1 MFNLTTTV
9 RSPFQALAMLLSVA
23 VLLWSVGAYTTA
35 QAANL
40 VQLSN
45 TLTDSAPDATSG
57 HSIEFT
63 VPTGSDITGDIDIT
77 FPAEFSDVSTVTGG
91 DVTVTGGTGTESV
104 AASGQTVTISSITAS
119 ASDTLVIEI
128 ASGVISNPSSTGSYE
143 ITVTTN
149 TSGGTDVGNTRV
161 AIVDTV
167 TVTATVE
174 TTFDFIISGTG
185 TSTLVDSTNTTTGST
200 TATEIPFGVLEAGT
214 PEILAQNLS
223 VTTNAGNGFVVT
235 VEKDQE
241 LLSATGADINT
252 FIDAADTNTPAAWV
266 SPSNDVNDDQ
276 TWGHWGVR
284 SLDSDLDTNV
294 SGGGN
299 RDFTVDDTYVAV
311 QTATPVE
318 VFAHDDPADGA
329 EADIGQTTVGYKIE
343 VSALQ
348 EAANDYTT
356 TLTYIATPTF

>member
-9 RSPFQALAMLLSVA
+9 RSPYQALAMLLSVA

-40 VQLSN
+40 VELSN
-45 TLTDSAPDATSG
+45 TLTDSAPSATAG
-57 HSIEFT
+57 HTIEFT
-63 VPTGSDITGDIDIT
+63 VPTGSAIGGDIDIE
-77 FPAEFSDVSTVTGG
+77 FPADFTDVGDAAGNVTTTGLGGGTSDSVTGQTLTISGGTASGG
-91 DVTVTGGTGTESV
+91 DVVTIEV
-104 AASGQTVTISSITAS
+104 AAGSIT
-119 ASDTLVIEI
+119 
-128 ASGVISNPSSTGSYE
+128 NPSSTGSYE
-143 ITVTTN
+143 ITVTTD
-149 TSGGTDVGNTRV
+149 TGSGSDVGNTRV

-174 TTFDFIISGTG
+174 TTFDFIISGTATG
-185 TSTLVDSTNTTTGST
+185 TAVDGTDSSTGST
-200 TATEIPFGVLEAGT
+200 TATEIPFGVLTAGT
-214 PEILAQNLS
+214 PEALAQNLS
-223 VTTNAGNGFVVT
+223 VTTNAANGFVVT

-252 FIDAADTNTPAAWV
+252 FIDAADTNTPTAWAA
-266 SPSNDVNDDQ
+266 PSNDVNDDQ

-284 SLDSDLDTNV
+284 SQDSNLDTDV

-299 RDFTVDDTYVAV
+299 RDFTTDDTYVAV

-318 VFAHDDPADGA
+318 VFAHTGPSDGIT
-329 EADIGQTTVGYKIE
+329 ADIGSTTVAYKIE
-343 VSALQ
+343 VTALQ